1 MHLYRERRG
10 KKCKERNL
18 MQNLLLGLNELIWVK
33 RVIRGQKILV
43 VTVVRRALAPESPS
57 VPATPP

>member
-1 MHLYRERRG
+1 
-10 KKCKERNL
+10 